1 MGFADELF
9 FSLAISGLL
18 TGIPLGMIAHKAGRS
33 WAIGLLAF
41 IPLGYVVA
49 FWMLAHGRWQ
59 TVPLRPAAGGR

>member
-9 FSLAISGLL
+9 LNLAISGLL
-18 TGIPLGMIAHKAGRS
+18 AGIPLGMIAHKAGRS

-41 IPLGYVVA
+41 IPLGSVVA
-49 FWMLAHGRWQ
+49 LWMLAYGRWQ